1 MNEPSE
7 DIIWGSGVFFHLQS
21 RERKKVIY
29 ELKIDLKYHPGFL
42 LLSID
47 RHHLSRFLPLAMR
60 QRFQW
65 LALAEIFN
73 EYLIRYHI
81 SYLCYA
87 SGSQIYQLTLA
98 RIFNDLNIL

>member
-1 MNEPSE
+1 MAHATFDPFCVKELVMNEHSD
-7 DIIWGSGVFFHLQS
+7 DIIWESGVFFHLQS
-21 RERKKVIY
+21 RKRKKVIY
-29 ELKIDLKYHPGFL
+29 ELKVDLKYHPGFL

-73 EYLIRYHI
+73 EYSLRYHI
-81 SYLCYA
+81 SYIEYL
-87 SGSQIYQLTLA
+87 I
-98 RIFNDLNIL
+98 